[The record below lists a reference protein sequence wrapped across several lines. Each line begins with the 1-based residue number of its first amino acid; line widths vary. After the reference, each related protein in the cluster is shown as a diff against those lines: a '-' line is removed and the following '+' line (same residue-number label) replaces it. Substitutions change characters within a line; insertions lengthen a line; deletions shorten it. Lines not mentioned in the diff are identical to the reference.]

1 MGEYFLVII
10 MCIAGACQSI
20 HSDEPYTSYEACYQQ
35 SKITA
40 EVFNKQYPSS
50 QGQIFCLDK
59 DQYKLYLNTTEEK
72 IIGTES

>member
-10 MCIAGACQSI
+10 MCIAGTCSSI
-20 HSDEPYTSYEACYQQ
+20 HTGEAHKGYDSCYQQ
-35 SKITA
+35 STITA

-50 QGQIFCLDK
+50 EGQIFCLDK
-59 DQYKLYLNTTEEK
+59 EQYKLYINSTEEK

>member
-20 HSDEPYTSYEACYQQ
+20 HSGEAHIGYDACYQQ
-35 SKITA
+35 SQITA

-50 QGQIFCLDK
+50 EGQIFCLDK
-59 DQYKLYLNTTEEK
+59 DQYKLYLNSTEEK